1 VNTVRNS
8 TKLTLFAAVL
18 TAMFGLG
25 WMLGVIAGPIGQP
38 LPRTS
43 VPGVTVNH

>member
-8 TKLTLFAAVL
+8 RKLTLFAAAL
-18 TAMFGLG
+18 TVMFGLG
-25 WMLGVIAGPIGQP
+25 WTLGVIAGPIGQP
-38 LPRTS
+38 PSTH